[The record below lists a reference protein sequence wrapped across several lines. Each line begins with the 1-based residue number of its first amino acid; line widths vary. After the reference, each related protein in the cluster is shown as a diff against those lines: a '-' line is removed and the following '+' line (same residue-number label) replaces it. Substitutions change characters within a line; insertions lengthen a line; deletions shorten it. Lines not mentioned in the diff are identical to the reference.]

1 MNKTEKDLQSIKQN
15 WDSWTANQRKGF
27 LIFLGVILFFIY
39 RGCDNDNKS
48 TGKAGNYTAESTEKP
63 KLQEAWIISQTY
75 VKVVL
80 KAPATAE
87 FPYDNAGG
95 SIEENRYNINAYVD
109 AQNSFGA
116 LLRSNYYCKMD
127 YKGGNWSDI
136 NNWDLIYLS
145 LDGKDYYNKNNIK

>member
-1 MNKTEKDLQSIKQN
+1 MRNTDKDIKYMK
-15 WDSWTANQRKGF
+15 DSWAQWNPAQRKGF
-27 LIFLGVILFFIY
+27 LIFIGVLCFLFW
-39 RGCDNDNKS
+39 RGCIYEK
-48 TGKAGNYTAESTEKP
+48 EKP
-63 KLQEAWIISQTY
+63 KTAGQSIANTYDKPELQEAWIISKQF
-75 VKVVL
+75 VKTIL
-80 KAPATAE
+80 KAPASAE

-95 SIEENRYNINAYVD
+95 SIEQNRYNINAYVD

-127 YKGGNWSDI
+127 YKGGNWADI